1 MSGHAVRRA
10 RTGVLVLGTAVLM
23 GMSSLVAAPARAD
36 ALVVACH
43 WIVGDYA
50 STYTCTKPSPA
61 IRTLS
66 IADCW
71 RYPATSGTHVR
82 KSDAR
87 GTWKRTTM
95 TVRTKRTKACPTDY
109 RYRIVLRVP
118 GSELV
123 EGEPTL
129 LRLTMP
135 RGTVTLPKGK
145 KVKVA
150 RTVEA
155 YGACL
160 MPADS
165 TEKCPET
172 QA

>member
-1 MSGHAVRRA
+1 
-10 RTGVLVLGTAVLM
+10 M